1 MRIFEDSK
9 ASSLYVKY
17 MEMLDGKS
25 RVSFAKSVQ
34 KLFDVKTVSQE
45 GEFSSFQI
53 TVGDL
58 KALAIPLEAKKRLL
72 QNA

>member
-9 ASSLYVKY
+9 ASSLYVKL
-17 MEMLDGKS
+17 MDMLDGKS
-25 RVSFAKSVQ
+25 RVVFAKSVR
-34 KLFDVKTVSQE
+34 KLFDVKTISQD
-45 GEFSSFQI
+45 GEFDCFQI

-58 KALAIPLEAKKRLL
+58 KALAKPLEVRKIL